1 MEAADDRY
9 RFILERP
16 VATPPGTAWSY
27 RGGATAILAHL
38 ISRGTGRPLLD
49 HARDRL
55 FDPLGI
61 GDVAWDARRQR
72 RGGGGLGLAHAAA
85 RPGANRPPG
94 ERMRARQRARPGA
107 ARLGRGDVDPAGHG
121 RGQHR
126 GRAAHPVRL
135 SVEDRPFPALRQ
147 AVVRRLRQRRPA
159 PGGGA
164 GPRPSPSPSTAGNYN
179 DANAWRVPVGVF
191 VEVVLAS
198 FRE

>member
-61 GDVAWDARRQR
+61 GDVAWT
-72 RGGGGLGLAHAAA
+72 LGANGEAAA
-85 RPGANRPPG
+85 SGL
-94 ERMRARQRARPGA
+94 RMRPRDLARIGRLVNECARGNERDPVPPA
-107 ARLGRGDVDPAGHG
+107 WVEAMLTLRVTAEDNIAVGRRIQYGYQWWIGHFPRSG
-121 RGQHR
+121 R
-126 GRAAHPVRL
+126 P
-135 SVEDRPFPALRQ
+135 
-147 AVVRRLRQRRPA
+147 
-159 PGGGA
+159 
-164 GPRPSPSPSTAGNYN
+164 
-179 DANAWRVPVGVF
+179 
-191 VEVVLAS
+191 
-198 FRE
+198 

>member
-61 GDVAWDARRQR
+61 GDVAWTLGANGAASVASGFRMRPRDLARIGRLVNECARGNERDLVPPAWVEAMLTPRVTAEDNIAVERRIQYDYQWWIGHFPRSGRPWYGAFGNGGQR
-72 RGGGGLGLAHAAA
+72 LVAAPGLGLS
-85 RPGANRPPG
+85 
-94 ERMRARQRARPGA
+94 
-107 ARLGRGDVDPAGHG
+107 L
-121 RGQHR
+121 
-126 GRAAHPVRL
+126 
-135 SVEDRPFPALRQ
+135 
-147 AVVRRLRQRRPA
+147 AV
-159 PGGGA
+159 
-164 GPRPSPSPSTAGNYN
+164 TAGNYN